1 MASKSKKRP
10 KGRATFD
17 PIDCVKRSLDRG
29 DYKQALKDA
38 RVWYRQSPTADLRCF
53 LEHAYMG
60 RAQQLLR
67 NGLTDDARRIVGE
80 LMDLGVTETA
90 VETGLPDLLLS
101 VGMLDRLLP
110 EQNRL
115 TEEERT
121 RLVVKAA
128 DQAVVKPGSTPASM
142 RELRDEA
149 QRIRAALDAVQSG
162 DEAAAL
168 AHLKEISRQ
177 SVFADWKF
185 FVRGLTAY
193 YRRDRS
199 EMEANWDRLD
209 PDRAAVTIAAPLKV
223 MAGIPA
229 PQQDVNLRAKI
240 ARLEKQTASQTVLS
254 SLMRLRQSLADHDWP
269 QVVKTFRVVHQT
281 LRGLDGDVYRRVIA
295 CLTGSLTREGCL
307 DELTSLA
314 KTADPLPLDPHWN
327 RAMAVAC
334 ENSEYFDDDPE
345 PYWRDYLD
353 DLENLPSLPASQRN
367 LARGLVWLRLAD
379 NYLDDAIRS
388 RDCCCGADHS
398 QEIEAAEQEAE
409 AAFRAC
415 MEIVPEYAPG
425 YMLAAQHYQKG
436 GRSEEAAIVY
446 TKLLEHVPDHLDA
459 LIRLAAHH
467 LVHGSPRQGIEY
479 ALRAR
484 ELRPLD
490 QATGE
495 LLWSAHLGAAQ
506 ELAAAGRYDE
516 ARDALAAADRVLPA
530 RASDYD
536 IMARK
541 AVLEI
546 KAKNAGAARRL
557 VEQAQERLE
566 EPTILWLA
574 MTIEASRYGLNLED
588 VWLYEKRWLEALRRR
603 CRSSTA
609 GVMCRVVFAHL
620 KMPHPVPDLQKYAQE
635 VLGYVRRCTRVKWNQ
650 EDLRAVCE
658 FLQDRDEW
666 QLLMKFVKK
675 GIRKFPE
682 LGYLDYL
689 TAIGEMQKGPFR
701 FNRRRA
707 VEGFKRSI
715 QWASKSSD
723 PRDKQILE
731 DAKRALDMAESA
743 LPEGL
748 LDVDFDDGGA
758 KFREGPLEGVPVKAV
773 QKLFEAACANLGLD
787 PDEVMDDMDNGRP
800 VRHGRPQKTR
810 GFV

>member
-398 QEIEAAEQEAE
+398 QEIEAAE
-409 AAFRAC
+409 
-415 MEIVPEYAPG
+415 
-425 YMLAAQHYQKG
+425 H
-436 GRSEEAAIVY
+436 
-446 TKLLEHVPDHLDA
+446 
-459 LIRLAAHH
+459 
-467 LVHGSPRQGIEY
+467 
-479 ALRAR
+479 AR
-484 ELRPLD
+484 
-490 QATGE
+490 
-495 LLWSAHLGAAQ
+495 
-506 ELAAAGRYDE
+506 
-516 ARDALAAADRVLPA
+516 
-530 RASDYD
+530 
-536 IMARK
+536 
-541 AVLEI
+541 
-546 KAKNAGAARRL
+546 
-557 VEQAQERLE
+557 
-566 EPTILWLA
+566 
-574 MTIEASRYGLNLED
+574 
-588 VWLYEKRWLEALRRR
+588 
-603 CRSSTA
+603 
-609 GVMCRVVFAHL
+609 
-620 KMPHPVPDLQKYAQE
+620 
-635 VLGYVRRCTRVKWNQ
+635 
-650 EDLRAVCE
+650 
-658 FLQDRDEW
+658 
-666 QLLMKFVKK
+666 
-675 GIRKFPE
+675 
-682 LGYLDYL
+682 
-689 TAIGEMQKGPFR
+689 GP
-701 FNRRRA
+701 
-707 VEGFKRSI
+707 
-715 QWASKSSD
+715 
-723 PRDKQILE
+723 
-731 DAKRALDMAESA
+731 A
-743 LPEGL
+743 LPERRAIGRGRHSL
-748 LDVDFDDGGA
+748 YQAARTCARPSRRVDPVGGAPSCSRQSAAGYRVRTPSARVETVGPGDGGA
-758 KFREGPLEGVPVKAV
+758 VVVGAPRSSPGTG
-773 QKLFEAACANLGLD
+773 G
-787 PDEVMDDMDNGRP
+787 GGP
-800 VRHGRPQKTR
+800 VRRSSRRTCGCRSGSAGAGER
-810 GFV
+810 L